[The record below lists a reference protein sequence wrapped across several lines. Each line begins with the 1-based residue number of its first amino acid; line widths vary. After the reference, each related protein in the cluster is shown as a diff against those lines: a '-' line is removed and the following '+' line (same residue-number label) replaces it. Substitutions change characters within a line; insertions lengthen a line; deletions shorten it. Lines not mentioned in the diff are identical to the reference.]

1 MPLVPH
7 RLVSSPLLTLR
18 TPVHWVAALAM
29 AAGAAFTAAP
39 AAAKAPE
46 FVSVKNRVV
55 NIRSQPNTRS
65 QIRWELA
72 QGYPMQV
79 TGRTGQWL
87 RVKDYEGA
95 LGWVHRPLTLQAPH
109 YVAKG
114 RTNLRAG
121 PGTQHR
127 KVGQLEA
134 AEIVKTLEKK
144 AGWAKVRR
152 ANGQQGWMSQTLGWG
167 W

>member
-1 MPLVPH
+1 MLSQAH
-7 RLVSSPLLTLR
+7 RLVALPSLNLRAPL
-18 TPVHWVAALAM
+18 HWAAAVAVAAS
-29 AAGAAFTAAP
+29 AFTALP

-65 QIRWELA
+65 EIRWELA

-79 TGRTGQWL
+79 TGRNGQWL
-87 RVKDYEGA
+87 RVKDYEGT
-95 LGWVHRPLTLQAPH
+95 LGWVHRPLTAKAPH

-114 RTNLRAG
+114 RTNLRSG
-121 PGTQHR
+121 PGTQFR
-127 KVGQLEA
+127 QVGQLDA
-134 AEIVKTLEKK
+134 AEIVQTLEKK
-144 AGWAKVRR
+144 SGWAKVRR
-152 ANGQQGWMSQTLGWG
+152 ANGQQGWMSQKLGWG